1 MLNSINITT
10 DQQHKQRMVEQIFRQ
25 QSRCR
30 QCYLDYQSAIGL
42 PQYIGTCKVYML
54 FAARVLTALSHKY
67 QPSLTG
73 ADIHTIIKKN
83 TALLGTSPCWQV
95 SVKEAPILKYI
106 LAEYQEQYLHAAKA
120 FKLKATEILL
130 EHCVASIS

>member
-1 MLNSINITT
+1 
-10 DQQHKQRMVEQIFRQ
+10 
-25 QSRCR
+25 
-30 QCYLDYQSAIGL
+30 
-42 PQYIGTCKVYML
+42 ML